1 MKKSNDAGLD
11 EYALLV
17 GHCLVPLPL
26 PTCLFPRNKM
36 PPSQQESAISQATE
50 WASGPQGLSY
60 QARCQVAQEGRV
72 FGDTLGILRGTGFP
86 ATECGQ
92 SACRCPQ
99 AIRTLQEG
107 WLSPEVLGNTCNT
120 TPHLEEH
127 RVIQDTVGGVDCRLR
142 VPSPRACVP
151 GQTSKRETGQTGFTR
166 LTTLHSCL
174 H

>member
-1 MKKSNDAGLD
+1 MRVLMSMRCWWDTAW
-11 EYALLV
+11 
-17 GHCLVPLPL
+17 
-26 PTCLFPRNKM
+26 FPCRYQPVSSPETKCHPHNRSQLSPR
-36 PPSQQESAISQATE
+36 PP
-50 WASGPQGLSY
+50 SGPQGLSY

-127 RVIQDTVGGVDCRLR
+127 RVIQDTVGGVDRRLR